1 MKKKIKI
8 TQENGVSTIV
18 DSVSQA
24 QRQFGLTSQEVQR
37 IYHSL
42 NPKKH
47 RSGKSKPITIGKL
60 TFERVMVEEIVE
72 KVKINKIVQYD

>member
-8 TQENGVSTIV
+8 TQNGVSIIV
-18 DSVSQA
+18 DSVSKA
-24 QRQFGLTSQEVQR
+24 QRLHKLSSQEVQR

-47 RSGKSKPITIGKL
+47 RSGKSKPITIGEL
-60 TFERVMVEEIVE
+60 TFERVMVEEVIE
-72 KVKINKIVQYD
+72 RVKINKVVHYD